1 MDSVLDLTY
10 KVVEYMEDARK
21 NNYTKMTIDKDIY
34 RMLNKFYEDLT
45 DYVEKSVREEY
56 EEKNPYG
63 IY

>member
-10 KVVEYMEDARK
+10 KVVEYIEEARK
-21 NNYTKMTIDKDIY
+21 NNYTKMIIDKDIY
-34 RMLNKFYEDLT
+34 RMLNKFYGDLT

>member
-10 KVVEYMEDARK
+10 KVVEYMEEARK

>member
-10 KVVEYMEDARK
+10 KVVEYMEEARK
-21 NNYTKMTIDKDIY
+21 NNYTKMTIDRDIY

-45 DYVEKSVREEY
+45 DYVEKNIREEY